1 MRLGLPRTHD
11 SWLSKA
17 LSLGFNVPVDSVAE
31 ALVRIFPGASMK
43 VGLLRGV
50 LFGGILPGVGIYSPG
65 AGDEVR
71 CFQFI
76 IREGFDAVPF
86 LRFKPGGGTVKF
98 LFFKGCG
105 FKSLFFDLRRVAA
118 VPEPFKGTPFLG
130 HHPGVSFLVRLLA
143 EAAGEFRFQGIHQLC
158 VRFFRIRALP
168 GLKVC
173 SYRAFCSTGAK
184 CCYGDQKKVLYPEH
198 AHVPLYSRMP
208 RKLQTK
214 RRLHCLMEA
223 PGVICLI
230 PVGITWRRSAW
241 RPDPSIPCQP

>member
-17 LSLGFNVPVDSVAE
+17 LSLGFNVPVDSAAE

-86 LRFKPGGGTVKF
+86 LRFKPSGGAVKF
-98 LFFKGCG
+98 LYF
-105 FKSLFFDLRRVAA
+105 
-118 VPEPFKGTPFLG
+118 
-130 HHPGVSFLVRLLA
+130 
-143 EAAGEFRFQGIHQLC
+143 
-158 VRFFRIRALP
+158 
-168 GLKVC
+168 
-173 SYRAFCSTGAK
+173 
-184 CCYGDQKKVLYPEH
+184 
-198 AHVPLYSRMP
+198 
-208 RKLQTK
+208 
-214 RRLHCLMEA
+214 
-223 PGVICLI
+223 
-230 PVGITWRRSAW
+230 
-241 RPDPSIPCQP
+241 

>member
-1 MRLGLPRTHD
+1 MRLGLSRTHD

-86 LRFKPGGGTVKF
+86 LRFKPGGGAVKF
-98 LFFKGCG
+98 LFSKDAVS
-105 FKSLFFDLRRVAA
+105 KAFFRFETCCRCTGALQRNSV
-118 VPEPFKGTPFLG
+118 LG

-158 VRFFRIRALP
+158 VRFSESGRCR
-168 GLKVC
+168 G
-173 SYRAFCSTGAK
+173 
-184 CCYGDQKKVLYPEH
+184 
-198 AHVPLYSRMP
+198 
-208 RKLQTK
+208 
-214 RRLHCLMEA
+214 
-223 PGVICLI
+223 
-230 PVGITWRRSAW
+230 
-241 RPDPSIPCQP
+241 

>member
-1 MRLGLPRTHD
+1 MAWDHVRNIGASVRASHHFPRFLNSMRLGLPRTHD

-17 LSLGFNVPVDSVAE
+17 LSLGFNVPVDSAAE
-31 ALVRIFPGASMK
+31 ALVRLFPGASMK

-86 LRFKPGGGTVKF
+86 LRFKPGRGAVKF

-118 VPEPFKGTPFLG
+118 VPEPSKELRFWDTI
-130 HHPGVSFLVRLLA
+130 LVFPSLS
-143 EAAGEFRFQGIHQLC
+143 
-158 VRFFRIRALP
+158 
-168 GLKVC
+168 VC
-173 SYRAFCSTGAK
+173 WPKPPANFASKASI
-184 CCYGDQKKVLYPEH
+184 
-198 AHVPLYSRMP
+198 S
-208 RKLQTK
+208 
-214 RRLHCLMEA
+214 
-223 PGVICLI
+223 
-230 PVGITWRRSAW
+230 SASVFSESG
-241 RPDPSIPCQP
+241 RCRG